1 MPPKTVKITRDL
13 HTELTERKRRTGE
26 AMEDV
31 IRRGMDLD
39 ERTEVLSDS

>member
-1 MPPKTVKITRDL
+1 MPPKTVKITPDL
-13 HTELTERKRRTGE
+13 HTELTERKCRNSE
-26 AMEDV
+26 AIEDA

>member
-13 HTELTERKRRTGE
+13 HTELTERKYRSSE

-39 ERTEVLSDS
+39 DRTEVLSG